1 MPYFTHE
8 PRDDWIHED
17 GKVVLIGNAAASYP
31 SPGVF
36 GSCVAVED
44 AEVLG
49 TLLRALR
56 RKDQLPTLLS
66 AFEELR
72 MDRSAAVASVDAQ
85 MFDAWTNS
93 PAPAG
98 PVDVVTPRNAED
110 EEAIAKQWDQFFQM
124 CGYNVFQTAL
134 YDATEK
140 AEEWLAQWPGV
151 TAEVDQLPEPVLVEK
166 EVAAHVMT

>member
-1 MPYFTHE
+1 MHE
-8 PRDDWIHED
+8 G

-36 GSCVAVED
+36 GSSVAVED

-49 TLLRALR
+49 TLLRAIR
-56 RKDQLPTLLS
+56 RKDQLSTLLS

-72 MDRSAAVASVDAQ
+72 MDRSAVVANADAQ

-93 PAPAG
+93 PVPAE
-98 PVDVVTPRNAED
+98 PVDVVHVRSPED

-124 CGYNVFQTAL
+124 CGYSVYQAAL

-140 AEEWLAQWPGV
+140 AEEWLAQWPGM
-151 TAEVDQLPEPVLVEK
+151 TAEVDQLPEPILVKK
-166 EVAAHVMT
+166 EVASHVTT